1 MYDVLSLPSITF
13 PEHFLW
19 GSATAGHQIEGD
31 NIHSQ
36 NWRNEQQSEF
46 YRDDPARKIMAP
58 SGKACDH
65 YRLYRE
71 DVELI
76 ARLGHQGYRMSI
88 EWSRI
93 EPAEGV
99 WDEEAVRHYVDL
111 LERLVRHDIK
121 VFVTLHH
128 FTHPLWFDQIGAF
141 SKPENNHYFERYL
154 NFLVPRISDYVSGW
168 NVINEFNQWG
178 GLTAGPSIAPLKFN
192 MIRIHALG
200 YHVIKQYSQA
210 PVSTAHAF
218 VHWFPWRFND
228 ELDRC
233 MTKFADFTT
242 NEFFFHA
249 LRTGEL
255 VYPNTDAQYDPEVK
269 GAIDFWSVNYYT
281 RHMVDA
287 RVARL
292 DDGKRFQ
299 HKLLRMIPMPFYLE
313 EMYPEGLIANLER
326 LKDLPVYI
334 TENGCCCDDDRF
346 RIVYLALHL
355 SALREAMD
363 RGVDVRGYF
372 YWSLMDNYEWTTFVP
387 KFGLVAVDRATFER
401 TPKPSAFLYRDIIH
415 ENGLSGTLVHRYL
428 ENLPSLAVPAKTKTI
443 RA

>member
-1 MYDVLSLPSITF
+1 MYDVFSLPPIRF
-13 PEHFLW
+13 PEGFLW

-36 NWRNEQQSEF
+36 AWHQEQLPDF
-46 YRDDPARKIMAP
+46 YQEDPERKIRAP

-76 ARLGHQGYRMSI
+76 SSLSHQAYRMSI

-93 EPAEGV
+93 EPLEGQ
-99 WDEEAVRHYVDL
+99 WNHDALAHYIDL
-111 LERLVRHDIK
+111 LDRLTQKGIR

-128 FTHPLWFDQIGAF
+128 FTQPLWFDQLGGFGKADNRCF
-141 SKPENNHYFERYL
+141 FERYL
-154 NFLVPRISDYVSGW
+154 KFLLPRISAYVSGW

-192 MIRIHALG
+192 MLRAHALG
-200 YHVIKQYSQA
+200 YHLIKQHSTA
-210 PVSTAHAF
+210 PVSSAHAF
-218 VHWFPWRFND
+218 IHWFPRRFHD
-228 ELDRC
+228 TLDRR
-233 MTKFADFTT
+233 MTEFADFTT

-255 VYPNTDAQYDPEVK
+255 VYPGIDAEFDPDVK
-269 GAIDFWSVNYYT
+269 GALDCWSINYYT

-287 RVARL
+287 RLADL
-292 DDGKRFQ
+292 DGPRFQ
-299 HKLLRMIPMPFYLE
+299 HKELKMVPMKFYLE

-326 LKDLPVYI
+326 LRDYPVYI
-334 TENGCCCDDDRF
+334 TENGCAAIDDRF

-355 SALREAMD
+355 SALREAME

-387 KFGLVAVDRATFER
+387 RFGLVAVDFETFLR
-401 TPKPSAFLYRDIIH
+401 TPKPSGSFYQEVIR
-415 ENGLSGTLVHRYL
+415 ENGFSGETVRRYL
-428 ENLPSLAVPAKTKTI
+428 DTLPTLPPQKL
-443 RA
+443 

>member
-1 MYDVLSLPSITF
+1 MYDVFSLPSITF
-13 PEHFLW
+13 PEEFLW
-19 GSATAGHQIEGD
+19 GSSTAGHQIEGD

-36 NWRNEQQSEF
+36 AWHNELKPEF
-46 YRDDPARKIMAP
+46 YRDDSERKVRAP

-76 ARLGHQGYRMSI
+76 AELGHRGYRMSI

-93 EPAEGV
+93 EPEEGR
-99 WDEEAVRHYVDL
+99 WDFQAVAHYEDL
-111 LERLVRHDIK
+111 LTRLVAKGIQ

-128 FTHPLWFDQIGAF
+128 FTHPLWFDRLGSFA
-141 SKPENNHYFERYL
+141 KPENNHYFERYL
-154 NFLVPRISDYVSGW
+154 SFIVPRISAYVSGW

-178 GLTAGPSIAPLKFN
+178 GFDAGASIAPLKFN
-192 MIRIHALG
+192 MIRIHAMG
-200 YHVIKQYSQA
+200 YHLIKQYSQA
-210 PVSTAHAF
+210 PVSSAHAF
-218 VHWFPWRFND
+218 IHWFPRRFND
-228 ELDRC
+228 TLDRR
-233 MTKFADFTT
+233 MTDFIDFST

-255 VYPNTDAQYDPEVK
+255 VYPNADAKYDPEVK

-287 RVARL
+287 RLANL
-292 DDGKRFQ
+292 DGPRFR
-299 HKLLRMIPMPFYLE
+299 HKELRMIPMPFYLE
-313 EMYPEGLIANLER
+313 EMFPEGLIANLER
-326 LKDLPVYI
+326 LADYPVYI

-355 SALREAMD
+355 SALKEAMD

-372 YWSLMDNYEWTTFVP
+372 YWSLMDNYEWTTFLP
-387 KFGLVAVDRATFER
+387 KFGLVAVDPITYAR
-401 TPKPSAFLYRDIIH
+401 TPKASAWLYRTIIEH
-415 ENGLSGTLVHRYL
+415 NGFSGEMLRSYLDQLPTLSSRSGDQT
-428 ENLPSLAVPAKTKTI
+428 
-443 RA
+443 

>member
-1 MYDVLSLPSITF
+1 MYDVFSLPSIRF
-13 PEHFLW
+13 PEGFLW

-36 NWRNEQQSEF
+36 AWHKEQQPDF
-46 YRDDPARKIMAP
+46 YREDPERTVRAP

-76 ARLGHQGYRMSI
+76 STLGHQAYRLSI

-93 EPAEGV
+93 EPLEGQ
-99 WDEEAVRHYVDL
+99 WNHDGLAHYLDL
-111 LERLVRHDIK
+111 LDRLVDNGIQ

-128 FTHPLWFDQIGAF
+128 FTHPLWFDRLGGF
-141 SKPENNHYFERYL
+141 SKADNRRFFERYL
-154 NFLVPRISDYVSGW
+154 TFLVPRISAYVSGW
-168 NVINEFNQWG
+168 NVINEFNGWG

-192 MIRIHALG
+192 MLRVHAAG
-200 YHVIKQYSQA
+200 YHLIKLHSTA
-210 PVSTAHAF
+210 PVSSAHAF
-218 VHWFPWRFND
+218 IHWFPRRFHD
-228 ELDRC
+228 TLDRR
-233 MTKFADFTT
+233 MTEFADFTT

-255 VYPNTDAQYDPEVK
+255 VYPGVDAEFDPDVR

-287 RVARL
+287 RLADL
-292 DDGKRFQ
+292 DGPRFR
-299 HKLLRMIPMPFYLE
+299 HKELKMVPMKFYLE
-313 EMYPEGLIANLER
+313 EMFPEGLIANLER
-326 LKDLPVYI
+326 LRDYPVYI
-334 TENGCCCDDDRF
+334 TENGCAAIDDRF

-355 SALREAMD
+355 SALHEAME

-372 YWSLMDNYEWTTFVP
+372 HWSLLDNYEWTSFIP
-387 KFGLVAVDRATFER
+387 RFGLVAVDFETFRR
-401 TPKPSAFLYRDIIH
+401 TPKPSALFYREVIR
-415 ENGLSGTLVHRYL
+415 ENGFGGETVRQYL
-428 ENLPSLAVPAKTKTI
+428 DALPALPWPRI
-443 RA
+443 

>member
-1 MYDVLSLPSITF
+1 MYDVFSLPPTCF
-13 PEHFLW
+13 PEGFLW

-36 NWRNEQQSEF
+36 AWHNEQLPDF
-46 YRDDPARKIMAP
+46 YKEDPERKILAP

-76 ARLGHQGYRMSI
+76 AGLGHQAYRMSI

-93 EPAEGV
+93 EPLEGQ
-99 WDEEAVRHYVDL
+99 WDHNALGHYLDL
-111 LERLVRHDIK
+111 LDRLVQNGVR

-128 FTHPLWFDQIGAF
+128 FTHPLWFDRIGGFGTADNRRF
-141 SKPENNHYFERYL
+141 FERYL
-154 NFLVPRISDYVSGW
+154 NFLLPRISHAVSGW

-178 GLTAGPSIAPLKFN
+178 GLTAGPAIAALKFN
-192 MIRIHALG
+192 MLRVHALG
-200 YHVIKQYSQA
+200 YHLIKQHSTA
-210 PVSTAHAF
+210 PVSSAHAF
-218 VHWFPWRFND
+218 IHWFPRRFHD
-228 ELDRC
+228 TLDRR
-233 MTKFADFTT
+233 MTDFADFTT

-255 VYPNTDAQYDPEVK
+255 VYPGVDAEYDPDVK

-287 RVARL
+287 RLAKL
-292 DDGKRFQ
+292 DGPRFR
-299 HKLLRMIPMPFYLE
+299 HKELRMVPMKFYLE

-326 LKDLPVYI
+326 LCDYPVYI
-334 TENGCCCDDDRF
+334 TENGCAADDDRF

-355 SALREAMD
+355 SALREAME

-372 YWSLMDNYEWTTFVP
+372 YWSLMDNYEWTTFIP
-387 KFGLVAVDRATFER
+387 RFGLVGVDFGTFRR
-401 TPKPSAFLYRDIIH
+401 TPKPSAFFFQEVIR
-415 ENGLSGTLVHRYL
+415 ENGFSGEMVRRYL
-428 ENLPSLAVPAKTKTI
+428 DALPTLSHQPT
-443 RA
+443 